1 MYCIQNLTNRKII
14 FQGMEI
20 KPHGSITLATVS
32 DFVCLSKFINA
43 GKLSYTITNKTPA
56 KKPEIVSVETKAET
70 PEIIC
75 KPAVEEV
82 KETVTEEPVIEST
95 PEDIV
100 VSEPEDTFVEEDRP
114 TSKKGRKKRFDKL
127 D

>member
-14 FQGMEI
+14 FQGIEI
-20 KPHGSITLATVS
+20 RPHGSINVNSVS

-43 GKLSYTITNKTPA
+43 GKLSYTIIKGVPTVEEPKKVIVQLEEKTPEVVCDLEKTKENVVKEPVTEVVGENTLA
-56 KKPEIVSVETKAET
+56 SKPEDAS
-70 PEIIC
+70 
-75 KPAVEEV
+75 
-82 KETVTEEPVIEST
+82 
-95 PEDIV
+95 
-100 VSEPEDTFVEEDRP
+100 VEEDKP